1 MNRRNGF
8 STFLVFA
15 KIFKKTCVGAVVDYA
30 DTVSAWSLTTLTRC
44 WRGTVVE
51 NTDTLSANP

>member
-30 DTVSAWSLTTLTRC
+30 DTVSAWSLTT
-44 WRGTVVE
+44 VVE
-51 NTDTLSANP
+51 NTDALSANP